1 MATLLLK
8 NKKYNITSTIF
19 SFSCLWTPTLSPSHT
34 EENRI
39 KQTCKTPSQFSRAS
53 KSFWL
58 KMNRKW
64 KCIKCSLCESP
75 VFERG
80 YNWRA
85 RQKGRNNEGELVGLS
100 SLLIWFGDRLV
111 WQSGKHKERERQI
124 CDVIDAHRDT
134 EIGKI
139 RPAGVVQAFS
149 SAWSFHAKSGIFRPY
164 TNKNL
169 STYFSLYL
177 SACHDVRQTMSTYA

>member
-85 RQKGRNNEGELVGLS
+85 RFIVRAVPHFSQVQTVYFKCVFFFLCMCRKARRFATPTARWRCSPVPVWATESPGTLLTSPPGKTPTNSLTS
-100 SLLIWFGDRLV
+100 SNW
-111 WQSGKHKERERQI
+111 
-124 CDVIDAHRDT
+124 
-134 EIGKI
+134 
-139 RPAGVVQAFS
+139 
-149 SAWSFHAKSGIFRPY
+149 
-164 TNKNL
+164 
-169 STYFSLYL
+169 
-177 SACHDVRQTMSTYA
+177 